1 MNQPLQLLLVDD
13 HALVRGML
21 AAHLEREPDLTVVGS
36 ARNAEEAVKLAEE
49 TRPDV
54 ILMDIDMPGLSC
66 FDATKQILSRAPGTR
81 IIFLSAFSHDSYI
94 SDALQVKAHG
104 YVTKREPP
112 EAVVAAILEVA
123 HFLGEVGSSAEVRD
137 RIMVDGEG
145 ARLAREGRSRL
156 STLTPRELEVL
167 RHIAQG
173 MTKKLVAQSLHIS
186 VKTVENHC
194 NSLMAKLNIHD
205 RVELTRFAIREGLA
219 QV

>member
-13 HALVRGML
+13 HALVRGAL

-36 ARNAEEAVKLAEE
+36 ARDAEEAVKLAEE

-66 FDATKQILSRAPGTR
+66 FDATQQILSRAPGTR

-123 HFLGEVGSSAEVRD
+123 RGGAYFSEEVRN

-173 MTKKLVAQSLHIS
+173 MTKKQVAQSLHIS